1 MKPPLFRHGILRGLN
16 ATSLSNTSE
25 GRFGRMFRTLPHAKF
40 DENALAK
47 LADEMCAEKDPPTPE
62 TDNPR
67 DDEENTGISAG
78 YTYLGQFIDHDIT
91 FDPASF
97 LQKENDPDSLEDF
110 RTPRFDLDNVYGRG
124 PDDQPYLYQSDGK
137 KLLQGA
143 RALTGNGDPRSRDL
157 ARNQPDAG
165 DV

>member
-1 MKPPLFRHGILRGLN
+1 
-16 ATSLSNTSE
+16 
-25 GRFGRMFRTLPHAKF
+25 
-40 DENALAK
+40 
-47 LADEMCAEKDPPTPE
+47 MCAEKDPPTPE
-62 TDNPR
+62 TYNPR

-97 LQKENDPDSLEDF
+97 LQKGNDPDSLEDF
-110 RTPRFDLDNVYGRG
+110 RTPRFDLDNLYGRG

-143 RALTGNGDPRSRDL
+143 RSLTGNGDLLSRDL
-157 ARNQPDAG
+157 ARNQPDAKDVNAPKRAIIG
-165 DV
+165 DPCNDENVIVSQLQGMFIRFHNRMVDLNPKKTF